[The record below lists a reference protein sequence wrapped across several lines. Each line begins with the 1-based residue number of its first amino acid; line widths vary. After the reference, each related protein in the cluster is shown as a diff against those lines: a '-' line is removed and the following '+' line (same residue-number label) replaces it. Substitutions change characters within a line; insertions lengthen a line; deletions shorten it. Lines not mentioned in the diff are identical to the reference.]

1 MGGIP
6 GSDVEEWKHAAS
18 PAGAEFLCGAVH
30 STSHPHHTQLQDRQ
44 EHNRWVDKDAVHG
57 RRPGHIR
64 LPGSFH
70 GGHHER
76 LGDACLHCDS
86 APAPPSSLCKLSKC
100 PGSADLSDAARHARS
115 DCHQSPLIGWAGL
128 NEAEKCASSATTCHQ
143 IDSQDAR
150 KLGKNEMRACL
161 PAGQA
166 DNDGKGCSGAA
177 QRDIIGCCRSSSAG
191 HPC

>member
-6 GSDVEEWKHAAS
+6 GSDVEEWKHVAS
-18 PAGAEFLCGAVH
+18 PAGADFLCGSVH

-57 RRPGHIR
+57 RGPGHIR

-86 APAPPSSLCKLSKC
+86 APAPPRQSAQSIASAQALPTFQML
-100 PGSADLSDAARHARS
+100 PGTHE
-115 DCHQSPLIGWAGL
+115 GTVT
-128 NEAEKCASSATTCHQ
+128 KAS
-143 IDSQDAR
+143 
-150 KLGKNEMRACL
+150 
-161 PAGQA
+161 
-166 DNDGKGCSGAA
+166 
-177 QRDIIGCCRSSSAG
+177 
-191 HPC
+191 